1 MTLLQ
6 PKTVNIECA
15 DGTSRAYVIGKFDAI
30 TGREIITQYPITAM
44 PKIGNYKANEELA
57 LKVLSFV
64 AVVNGEGHE
73 TRLITRELVNNHV
86 PDWLAMMRLE
96 AAVLEYAV
104 GPFALGKAS
113 TFFAAIEA
121 KAKALI
127 SQTLTEWSERSSA
140 KGPPS
145 STN

>member
-6 PKTVNIECA
+6 AKTVDIECA
-15 DGTSRAYVIGKFDAI
+15 DGTTRSYVIGKFDAI

-44 PKIGNYKANEELA
+44 PKIGDYKANEGLA
-57 LKVLSFV
+57 LKVLSFAA
-64 AVVNGEGHE
+64 AVNDAGQE
-73 TRLITRELVNNHV
+73 TRLVTRELVNNHV

-96 AAVLEYAV
+96 AAVLEYNV

-113 TFFAAIEA
+113 TFFAGIEA

-127 SQTLTEWSERSSA
+127 FQTLTEWSDRSSA
-140 KGPPS
+140 KASPR